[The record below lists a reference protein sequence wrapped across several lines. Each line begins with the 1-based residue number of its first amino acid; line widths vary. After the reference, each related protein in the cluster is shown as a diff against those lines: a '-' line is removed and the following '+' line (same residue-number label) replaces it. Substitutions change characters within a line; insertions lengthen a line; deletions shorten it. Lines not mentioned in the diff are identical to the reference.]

1 MKDWDDL
8 QTVLAL
14 GRAGTMKGA
23 AQTLGVS
30 ETTVSRR
37 IQKISRGDVAL
48 LFARDGQRW
57 LPSKLCM
64 QLIGFAETVEKQMLE
79 ADAVFDQR
87 RSSVSGELRIS
98 SISFVN
104 TYFMGPRM
112 VEFQREHRD
121 LSIALDASTVSSLP
135 RFLPPLPSA
144 TAENWFS
151 IRSIA

>member
-37 IQKISRGDVAL
+37 IQKIARGDVTL
-48 LFARDGQRW
+48 LFTRDGQRW

-79 ADAVFDQR
+79 ADAIFDQR
-87 RSSVSGELRIS
+87 RSTVTGELRIS
-98 SISFVN
+98 SISFIN
-104 TYFMGPRM
+104 TYFMGPRL
-112 VEFQREHRD
+112 VEFQREHPG
-121 LSIALDASTVSSLP
+121 LNISLDASDDRVSLAY
-135 RFLPPLPSA
+135 READVALRLARPS
-144 TAENWFS
+144 EGH
-151 IRSIA
+151 